1 MYYTAS
7 QHTDF
12 PLRAYRAPGDPG
24 YVWFGATG
32 HFSISVS
39 PEEAEAL
46 IVELRRELDAM
57 KAEAAALANVGGA
70 K

>member
-7 QHTDF
+7 QHTDY
-12 PLRAYRAPGDPG
+12 PLRAYRVPNDPG
-24 YVWFGATG
+24 CVWFGALG
-32 HFSISVS
+32 QFSISAS

-57 KAEAAALANVGGA
+57 KSESQPAEAQA
-70 K
+70 

>member
-7 QHTDF
+7 QHTDY
-12 PLRAYRAPGDPG
+12 PLRAYRVPNDPG
-24 YVWFGATG
+24 CVWFGCTG
-32 HFSISVS
+32 QFSVSVS

-57 KAEAAALANVGGA
+57 KAESQSVEAQA
-70 K
+70 